1 VGSLDIKF
9 TVASMPVFGVEVGMG
24 YKYTWNWILLSWTL
38 AEGPEIITL
47 IVEVS
52 RGVGEGFKEHF
63 ISAIC

>member
-1 VGSLDIKF
+1 
-9 TVASMPVFGVEVGMG
+9 MPVFGVEVGMG